1 MFKDTNDYIK
11 GAIFISFLSFI
22 TLPIYTR
29 YLSPEDFGIIALGF
43 IFGQITTSIFSLGLS
58 NATTRFFFEFR
69 EKKKF
74 NEFRSLNTTNLIFQ
88 LFVLLIIGLLIFIFS
103 KNFSIYIY
111 KDENLK
117 KIIFL
122 SYVYGVLN
130 RIYNYLLNIFIFTEN
145 PKKYLKYNITNSLMV
160 HTISITLILFF
171 SLSFEARIYAPIF
184 VYILFIP
191 LLINSTKNFFNK
203 IFKIYLL
210 KKSLKFSYPQVPDNI
225 IGLTNEGTDKYLL
238 SYLKSTSILGL
249 YDLSNKFAN
258 ISKIFFD
265 SAIKT
270 WTPFFLKN
278 SEKNDENSKKKIVK
292 MYNYFLSFFTIA
304 SLLIIF
310 FSEEFVKLLTNEE
323 FYEIIFYI
331 PLIAAYIFIV
341 HSINIISKAQLIA
354 SKKLK
359 YYVYASATS
368 LIINVVFS
376 ILLIPKFGVLGA
388 IFSTGLSGLISSLM
402 LFYYG
407 QKNYHLNLNLKLI
420 LIIYLIYFVS
430 IFVVLQLLNLEL
442 NFILKIM
449 IKTVYLLIIFYF
461 LILINKSNIRQV
473 YFFLKNNI
481 L

>member
-1 MFKDTNDYIK
+1 
-11 GAIFISFLSFI
+11 
-22 TLPIYTR
+22 
-29 YLSPEDFGIIALGF
+29 
-43 IFGQITTSIFSLGLS
+43 
-58 NATTRFFFEFR
+58 
-69 EKKKF
+69 
-74 NEFRSLNTTNLIFQ
+74 
-88 LFVLLIIGLLIFIFS
+88 
-103 KNFSIYIY
+103 
-111 KDENLK
+111 
-117 KIIFL
+117 
-122 SYVYGVLN
+122 
-130 RIYNYLLNIFIFTEN
+130 
-145 PKKYLKYNITNSLMV
+145 
-160 HTISITLILFF
+160 
-171 SLSFEARIYAPIF
+171 
-184 VYILFIP
+184 
-191 LLINSTKNFFNK
+191 
-203 IFKIYLL
+203 
-210 KKSLKFSYPQVPDNI
+210 
-225 IGLTNEGTDKYLL
+225 
-238 SYLKSTSILGL
+238 
-249 YDLSNKFAN
+249 
-258 ISKIFFD
+258 
-265 SAIKT
+265 
-270 WTPFFLKN
+270 
-278 SEKNDENSKKKIVK
+278 
-292 MYNYFLSFFTIA
+292 MYNYFLSFFTIG

>member
-1 MFKDTNDYIK
+1 MK
-11 GAIFISFLSFI
+11 A
-22 TLPIYTR
+22 
-29 YLSPEDFGIIALGF
+29 
-43 IFGQITTSIFSLGLS
+43 Q
-58 NATTRFFFEFR
+58 
-69 EKKKF
+69 
-74 NEFRSLNTTNLIFQ
+74 
-88 LFVLLIIGLLIFIFS
+88 
-103 KNFSIYIY
+103 
-111 KDENLK
+111 
-117 KIIFL
+117 
-122 SYVYGVLN
+122 
-130 RIYNYLLNIFIFTEN
+130 
-145 PKKYLKYNITNSLMV
+145 
-160 HTISITLILFF
+160 
-171 SLSFEARIYAPIF
+171 
-184 VYILFIP
+184 
-191 LLINSTKNFFNK
+191 
-203 IFKIYLL
+203 
-210 KKSLKFSYPQVPDNI
+210 
-225 IGLTNEGTDKYLL
+225 
-238 SYLKSTSILGL
+238 
-249 YDLSNKFAN
+249 
-258 ISKIFFD
+258 
-265 SAIKT
+265 
-270 WTPFFLKN
+270 
-278 SEKNDENSKKKIVK
+278 KKKIVE
-292 MYNYFLSFFTIA
+292 MYNYFLSFFTIG

-310 FSEEFVKLLTNEE
+310 FSEEFVKLLTNDE

-359 YYVYASATS
+359 YYVYASVTS

-376 ILLIPKFGVLGA
+376 ILLIPKFGVYGA

-461 LILINKSNIRQV
+461 LIIINKSNIRQV